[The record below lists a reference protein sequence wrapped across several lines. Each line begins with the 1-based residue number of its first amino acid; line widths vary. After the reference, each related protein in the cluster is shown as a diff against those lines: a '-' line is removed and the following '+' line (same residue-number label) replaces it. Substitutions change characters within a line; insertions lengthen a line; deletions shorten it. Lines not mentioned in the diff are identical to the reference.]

1 MQNGFLYLVAIMD
14 WATRH
19 VNPKPTAIKI
29 AKTLAE
35 NDLLTIMKPA
45 SGRRA
50 ALFIF
55 EPLLDFAMA

>member
-1 MQNGFLYLVAIMD
+1 MD

-19 VNPKPTAIKI
+19 VIPKPTAIKI